1 MSLQDLANSL
11 QNQGRGN
18 DSMLVHMTPNEVAGL
33 QSLALA
39 HGGSLTT
46 NPTTGL
52 TEAGVLEDI
61 LPSIAGIGAGML
73 GLGPLGVGLASGLT
87 SYATNRDP
95 NRALMSGLL
104 SGGVSGLMSGAER
117 FDPAIEKAAAEQA
130 ELINKVPSVQD
141 IIASREDPTAMG
153 EWGYETKPM
162 AYPSE
167 AGLPA
172 GSTYKN
178 PVFTNNAVSMTPEQA
193 ATERTELL
201 ENAINPAKGGP
212 TAPTPSAWE
221 GIKNIASNPTTLG
234 KDFLLDNKYSALAAG
249 AGLVGMMSPQQTAA
263 PGPQAKTGY
272 APQYTWNPQTRRYED
287 APARPYT
294 YYAANGGAVPYP
306 AGGIGYPQQ
315 NVMDKTDFYAQ
326 STANPTPTSV
336 IGAAP
341 KTDYDARITQQGD
354 EFKAAGGGKIYSR
367 KPTAGSIYEYDD
379 PLLSP
384 EVQEDLAFAKLWG
397 SQKYAHGGIASLGEY
412 AAGGKLLKGPGDGM
426 SDSIPAVIKGP
437 KPQRAALAQGEFV
450 IPADVVSHL
459 GNGSTDAGA
468 KRLYSMMDK
477 IRMARTGSKK
487 QGRQINPAKFMP
499 A

>member
-1 MSLQDLANSL
+1 MSLHQLANSL

-18 DSMLVHMTPNEVAGL
+18 DSMLVHMTPGEVAGL

-52 TEAGVLEDI
+52 PEAGFLSDI
-61 LPSIAGIGAGML
+61 LPSVVGIGAGML

-87 SYATNRDP
+87 SYATNHDP

-104 SGGVSGLMSGAER
+104 SGGVSGLMSGAES
-117 FDPAIEKAAAEQA
+117 FDPAIGKAAAEQA

-153 EWGYETKPM
+153 AWGYETTPM

-193 ATERTELL
+193 ATERTALF
-201 ENAINPAKGGP
+201 ENAIKNGP

-249 AGLVGMMSPQQTAA
+249 AGLAGMLS
-263 PGPQAKTGY
+263 
-272 APQYTWNPQTRRYED
+272 
-287 APARPYT
+287 
-294 YYAANGGAVPYP
+294 
-306 AGGIGYPQQ
+306 
-315 NVMDKTDFYAQ
+315 
-326 STANPTPTSV
+326 PTPTRSEEH
-336 IGAAP
+336 
-341 KTDYDARITQQGD
+341 TSELQ
-354 EFKAAGGGKIYSR
+354 
-367 KPTAGSIYEYDD
+367 
-379 PLLSP
+379 
-384 EVQEDLAFAKLWG
+384 
-397 SQKYAHGGIASLGEY
+397 
-412 AAGGKLLKGPGDGM
+412 
-426 SDSIPAVIKGP
+426 
-437 KPQRAALAQGEFV
+437 
-450 IPADVVSHL
+450 SH
-459 GNGSTDAGA
+459 
-468 KRLYSMMDK
+468 
-477 IRMARTGSKK
+477 
-487 QGRQINPAKFMP
+487 
-499 A
+499 

>member
-294 YYAANGGAVPYP
+294 YYAANGGTVPYP

-426 SDSIPAVIKGP
+426 SDSIPAEIG
-437 KPQRAALAQGEFV
+437 RAHV
-450 IPADVVSHL
+450 
-459 GNGSTDAGA
+459 
-468 KRLYSMMDK
+468 
-477 IRMARTGSKK
+477 
-487 QGRQINPAKFMP
+487 
-499 A
+499 

>member
-1 MSLQDLANSL
+1 MSLQVLANTL

-18 DSMLVHMTPNEVAGL
+18 DSMLVHMTPGEVAGL
-33 QSLALA
+33 QSLALSK
-39 HGGSLTT
+39 GGSLTI
-46 NPTTGL
+46 NPVTGL
-52 TEAGVLEDI
+52 PEAGFLDTM
-61 LPSIAGIGAGML
+61 LSIGGGFLGGMV
-73 GLGPLGVGLASGLT
+73 GGPLGAAIGSGLG
-87 SYATNRDP
+87 SYLGGASP
-95 NRALMSGLL
+95 QQALMSGVL
-104 SGGVSGLMSGAER
+104 SYGLGGLGEGLQTEGVQALNKAAVDALPSPESLIASQSEFGPPTPTDVAGIREGFGRQVGDIITKNNALSPVDKLSAGWNAVDPMQFAKDNWKYLGAAGLGAAGLMA
-117 FDPAIEKAAAEQA
+117 PQQAAA
-130 ELINKVPSVQD
+130 L
-141 IIASREDPTAMG
+141 
-153 EWGYETKPM
+153 
-162 AYPSE
+162 
-167 AGLPA
+167 
-172 GSTYKN
+172 
-178 PVFTNNAVSMTPEQA
+178 
-193 ATERTELL
+193 
-201 ENAINPAKGGP
+201 
-212 TAPTPSAWE
+212 
-221 GIKNIASNPTTLG
+221 
-234 KDFLLDNKYSALAAG
+234 
-249 AGLVGMMSPQQTAA
+249 
-263 PGPQAKTGY
+263 GPQAKTGY

-294 YYAANGGAVPYP
+294 YFAANGGTVPYP